1 MSDIT
6 AAAPEARLVRALGVW
21 GLAAS
26 IVNVTIGGGI
36 FRLPASAAAALG
48 RGAPLAYLVC
58 ALAMG
63 LIVLCIAE
71 AGSRVSLTGGPYA
84 YVELAFGPFVGFLSG
99 VLLWLLGTFAVAAV
113 STVFAISVG
122 RLVPALGTPTGSAA
136 LLAIAFAVVATVN
149 IRGVRQGTRLNTVT
163 TVAKLLPL
171 ALLVLVGVWVVRPEV
186 LEAPRVAEPN
196 WTEAVLLLVFAY
208 GGFESGVVAAGE
220 VREPRRDTAFALVV
234 AMGVVT
240 VVYTLVQLVI
250 VGVLPAAARSTA
262 PVADA
267 LGRVLG
273 GGGVMV
279 GALAVVVSVY
289 GWMAGFAL
297 MTPRILLAMAQR
309 GEMPAVLARV
319 HPDRRTPHPAIV
331 ANSVVAL
338 ALALFATFAQMA
350 TLAAVVRLGIYAATC
365 ATLIALRRRAV
376 APPGFRLPAGDLLA
390 LVGIAFCG
398 WLLATRSLT
407 QAWALAG
414 IVGSGALVRLAVRR
428 RPV

>member
-1 MSDIT
+1 VGAS
-6 AAAPEARLVRALGVW
+6 APPAPSLVRAIGRW
-21 GLAAS
+21 AFTAAVINS
-26 IVNVTIGGGI
+26 VIGSGI
-36 FRLPASAAAALG
+36 FGLPSTIAGHVGSL
-48 RGAPLAYLVC
+48 APLVV
-58 ALAMG
+58 LASG
-63 LIVLCIAE
+63 ACVFVVVLCFAE
-71 AGSRVSLTGGPYA
+71 VGSRFEEGGGPYLYA
-84 YVELAFGPFVGFLSG
+84 SEAFGPAIGFHVGWLHIWSRLLSG
-99 VLLWLLGTFAVAAV
+99 AAV
-113 STVFAISVG
+113 LNVFTNYLSA
-122 RLVPALGTPTGSAA
+122 LVPAVGTPFGRAA
-136 LLAIAFAVVATVN
+136 AMVVGMSIATAINV
-149 IRGVRQGTRLNTVT
+149 RGVRQASWTVNLF

-186 LEAPRVAEPN
+186 LEAQRVAEPN

-376 APPGFRLPAGDLLA
+376 AAPGFRLPAGDLLA

>member
-1 MSDIT
+1 VGAS
-6 AAAPEARLVRALGVW
+6 ALPAPSLVRAIGRW
-21 GLAAS
+21 AFTAAVINS
-26 IVNVTIGGGI
+26 VIGSGI
-36 FRLPASAAAALG
+36 FGLPSAIAGHVGSL
-48 RGAPLAYLVC
+48 APLAV
-58 ALAMG
+58 LASG
-63 LIVLCIAE
+63 ACVFVVVLCFAE
-71 AGSRVSLTGGPYA
+71 VGSRFEEGGGPYLYA
-84 YVELAFGPFVGFLSG
+84 SEAFGPAIGFHVGWLHIWSRLLSG
-99 VLLWLLGTFAVAAV
+99 GAVLN
-113 STVFAISVG
+113 VFTNYLSA
-122 RLVPALGTPTGSAA
+122 LVPAVGTPFGRAA
-136 LLAIAFAVVATVN
+136 AMVVGMSIATAINV
-149 IRGVRQGTRLNTVT
+149 RGVRQASWTVNLF

-171 ALLVLVGVWVVRPEV
+171 ALLVLLGVWMVRPEV
-186 LEAPRVAEPN
+186 LEAQRVARPD

-273 GGGVMV
+273 GGGVLV

-331 ANSVVAL
+331 ANSLVAL

-376 APPGFRLPAGDLLA
+376 AAPGFRLPAGDLLA
-390 LVGIAFCG
+390 LAGIAFCG
-398 WLLATRSLT
+398 WLLATRSVS

-414 IVGSGALVRLAVRR
+414 IVGSGALVRFVVRSR
-428 RPV
+428 LPR